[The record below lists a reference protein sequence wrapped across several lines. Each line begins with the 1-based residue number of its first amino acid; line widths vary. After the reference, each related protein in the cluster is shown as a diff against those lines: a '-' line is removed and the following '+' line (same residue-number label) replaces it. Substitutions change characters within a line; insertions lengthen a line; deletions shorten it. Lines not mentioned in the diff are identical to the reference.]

1 MKSSH
6 HPHPRLRRHALSI
19 AIPFALCAALP
30 LAAQAQEDTSQN
42 ATNLS
47 KITVT
52 GSNIPRTSTETASP
66 VQVISRQEI
75 DRTGKTSIGEYLQS
89 LTVDGAGSV
98 PKTFGSGFAAGSS
111 GISLRGLGAG
121 STLVLINGRR
131 VASYGL
137 ADDGQKVFTD
147 LSSIPMDAVERV
159 EVLKDGASSIY
170 GSDAIAGVVNI
181 ILRSDFEGAIFTGSY
196 GTSGDSDG
204 NIRKGTLTA
213 GTGNLEKDG
222 WNAFFSLD
230 VSKTDGIRISDRK
243 NRKWIGTGDIRPWG
257 YSSANGA
264 SQFLGGG
271 LNGGLPTNA
280 PDGAYENADGS
291 WTRLGGCEQFSNLP
305 QEGNNTCL
313 WDLGQ
318 FRDLT
323 PDEKTINL
331 FTRGTFRI
339 NDNAELYT
347 EFGYSK
353 KVVDFRNTPSGTSGA
368 WGYPGGP
375 VNASSGA
382 GAIVLG
388 PDHPQN
394 DPNSDRAA
402 RLRYTAFDVGPRQ
415 THNENEFMRFLVGA
429 KGTAGAWDYDV
440 GYLHSQSEL
449 TNTRKGFLSYSAVQC
464 ALADPNC
471 AGGTWLLGT
480 RAGENPQS
488 LYDFISPTISARA
501 SSRLDIIDAKANRS
515 LMDLGGGALGL
526 AVGAE
531 FRRNEVSLTPQTGT
545 ERGDIIGL
553 GYSAYD
559 GVEKTSAVYAEL
571 AAPFTDTF
579 EATVAGRVDHY
590 QGGDTA
596 FTPKV
601 GLKWTPAEWIA
612 VRATYAEGFRAPN
625 PAESGKGGAAGFSSQ
640 RDPIRCAAAN
650 NDPAYCGAQSVA
662 VITTSNPD
670 LDPEKSKS
678 YTLGLVLQP
687 TSSTTLTLD
696 AWQIKRTDEIGGGDP
711 QQAILAGDVVR
722 GDNLVN
728 GIPGT
733 GQLLA
738 INTAY
743 VNADSTKV
751 NGLDLDARQRF
762 DLGEAG
768 QLRLDLQWSHIKDF
782 EKTVEGYTY
791 KYAGT
796 HGNCDVTNCIG
807 TPKDR
812 INFGATWD
820 INDFS
825 ISAVANYRSA
835 IDNKTSKGKDQ
846 DGNVIGCANSYADG
860 SPAPG
865 GCKLASFTTV
875 DLSGNWQ
882 ATEAFSVFASIQ
894 NVGDRIAPLD
904 PLSYGGFNYNPL
916 DYSGAVGR
924 FFTVGA
930 RYTF

>member
-1 MKSSH
+1 MHRS
-6 HPHPRLRRHALSI
+6 ALSV
-19 AIPFALCAALP
+19 ALAMAFSSGAL
-30 LAAQAQEDTSQN
+30 AQSTTAQTQEDTSQD

-98 PKTFGSGFAAGSS
+98 PKTFGNGFAMGST

-170 GSDAIAGVVNI
+170 GSDAIAGVVNV

-196 GTSGDSDG
+196 GTSDDSDG
-204 NIRKGTLTA
+204 NTRKGMLTA
-213 GTGNLEKDG
+213 GTGNLGENG

-230 VSKTDGIRISDRK
+230 VSKTDGIKVSDRK

-257 YSSANGA
+257 YSSENGS
-264 SQFLGGG
+264 SQYLGGG

-291 WTRLGGCEQFSNLP
+291 WTRLGGCEQFSDVP
-305 QEGNNTCL
+305 QEGPDTCL

-323 PDEKTINL
+323 PDEKAIN
-331 FTRGTFRI
+331 FFSRGTFRI
-339 NDNAELYT
+339 NDNADLYT

-353 KVVDFRNTPSGTSGA
+353 KVVDFQNTPSGVSGA

-382 GAIVLG
+382 GAVVLG
-388 PDHPQN
+388 PEHPQN
-394 DPNSDRAA
+394 DPDSNRAA
-402 RLRYTAFDVGPRQ
+402 RLRYSAFDVGPRR
-415 THNENEFMRFLVGA
+415 THNENEFMRFLVGV
-429 KGTAGAWDYDV
+429 KGTAADWDYDV

-449 TNTRKGFLSYSAVQC
+449 TNTRKGFLSYSAVRC

-471 AGGTWLLGT
+471 AGGTWLLGSQ
-480 RAGENPQS
+480 AVNNPQS

-501 SSRLDIIDAKANRS
+501 TSRLDIIDAKANRS

-545 ERGDIIGL
+545 ETGDIIGL

-571 AAPFTDTF
+571 AAPFTETF
-579 EATVAGRVDHY
+579 EATMAGRVDHY

-612 VRATYAEGFRAPN
+612 LRATYAEGFRAPN
-625 PAESGKGGAAGFSSQ
+625 PAESGKGGSAGFSNIV
-640 RDPIRCAAAN
+640 DPVRCAAGGS
-650 NDPAYCGAQSVA
+650 CSAQSVA
-662 VITTSNPD
+662 LITTPNPD

-678 YTLGLVLQP
+678 YTLGIVLQP
-687 TSSTTLTLD
+687 TSTTTLTLD

-711 QQAILAGDVVR
+711 QQAIASGDVIR

-768 QLRLDLQWSHIKDF
+768 QLRLDVQWSHINKF
-782 EKTVEGYTY
+782 EKTVGDTTY
-791 KYAGT
+791 EYAGT

-820 INDFS
+820 INAFS
-825 ISAVANYRSA
+825 ISAVANYRSS
-835 IDNKTSKGKDQ
+835 IDNKAAKGED
-846 DGNVIGCANSYADG
+846 CASTYADG

-882 ATEAFSVFASIQ
+882 ATDAFSVFASVQ
-894 NVGDRIAPLD
+894 NVADRIAPLD

-916 DYSGAVGR
+916 DYSGAIGR

>member
-1 MKSSH
+1 VQSN
-6 HPHPRLRRHALSI
+6 HPPRPRLRRRALSV
-19 AIPFALCAALP
+19 AIPFALWAVFP
-30 LAAQAQEDTSQN
+30 LAAQAQQDTSQQD
-42 ATNLS
+42 ATDLG

-98 PKTFGSGFAAGSS
+98 PKTFGNGFAMGST

-170 GSDAIAGVVNI
+170 GSDAIAGVVNV
-181 ILRSDFEGAIFTGSY
+181 ILRSDFEGAVFTGSY
-196 GTSGDSDG
+196 GTSDDSDG
-204 NIRKGTLTA
+204 NTRKGTLTA
-213 GTGNLEKDG
+213 GTGNLDEDG

-230 VSKTDGIRISDRK
+230 VGKTDGIKVSDRD

-257 YSSANGA
+257 YASANGA
-264 SQFLGGG
+264 SQYLGGG

-291 WTRLGGCEQFSNLP
+291 WTRLGGCGQFSGVP
-305 QEGNNTCL
+305 QEGPDTCL

-323 PDEKTINL
+323 PDEQYVN
-331 FTRGTFRI
+331 FFSRGTFRI

-347 EFGYSK
+347 ELSYSK
-353 KVVDFRNTPSGTSGA
+353 KEVDFHNTPSGTSGA

-375 VNASSGA
+375 VNGSSGP

-388 PDHPQN
+388 PGHPQN
-394 DPNSDRAA
+394 PTGEAA
-402 RLRYTAFDVGPRQ
+402 RLRYSAFDVGPRV

-429 KGTAGAWDYDV
+429 KGTLGEWDYDV

-488 LYDFISPTISARA
+488 LYDFISPTIGARA
-501 SSRLDIIDAKANRS
+501 SSRLDVIDAKANRA
-515 LMDLGGGALGL
+515 LMELGGGSLGL

-545 ERGDIIGL
+545 ETGDIIGL

-571 AAPFTDTF
+571 AAPFTETF

-596 FTPKV
+596 FTPKL
-601 GLKWTPAEWIA
+601 GLKWTPADWIA
-612 VRATYAEGFRAPN
+612 LRATYAEGFRAPN
-625 PAESGKGGAAGFSSQ
+625 PAESGKGGSAGFSNVV
-640 RDPIRCAAAN
+640 DPVRCALIDQCN
-650 NDPAYCGAQSVA
+650 AQSVA
-662 VITTSNPD
+662 IITTPNPD
-670 LDPEKSKS
+670 LDPEESKS
-678 YTLGLVLQP
+678 YTVGIVLQP
-687 TSSTTLTLD
+687 TSTTTLTLD

-711 QQAILAGDVVR
+711 LQAIASGDVVR
-722 GDNLVN
+722 GDNLVD
-728 GIPGT
+728 GQPGT

-762 DLGEAG
+762 DLGTAG
-768 QLRLDLQWSHIKDF
+768 QLRLDLQWSHINKF
-782 EKTVEGYTY
+782 EKTVGDDTY
-791 KYAGT
+791 EYAGT

-807 TPKDR
+807 TPQDR

-820 INDFS
+820 INAFS
-825 ISAVANYRSA
+825 VSAVANYRSA
-835 IDNKTSKGKDQ
+835 MDVKTAKGED
-846 DGNVIGCANSYADG
+846 CATTYADG

-865 GCKLASFTTV
+865 GCRLGSFTTV
-875 DLSGNWQ
+875 DLSANWQ
-882 ATEAFSVFASIQ
+882 ATEAFSVFGSVQ
-894 NVGDRIAPLD
+894 NVADRTAPLD

-916 DYSGAVGR
+916 DSSGAIGR
-924 FFTVGA
+924 FFTLGA

>member
-1 MKSSH
+1 VNTSH
-6 HPHPRLRRHALSI
+6 HPRPRLRRRALSI

-30 LAAQAQEDTSQN
+30 LAAQAQEDPSQD

-66 VQVISRQEI
+66 VQVITRQEI

-98 PKTFGSGFAAGSS
+98 PKTFGNGFAMGST

-170 GSDAIAGVVNI
+170 GSDAIAGVVNV

-204 NIRKGTLTA
+204 NTRKGTLTA
-213 GTGNLEKDG
+213 GTGNLDQDG

-230 VSKTDGIRISDRK
+230 VSKTDGIKISDRK

-257 YSSANGA
+257 YSSVDGA
-264 SQFLGGG
+264 SQYLGGG
-271 LNGGLPTNA
+271 MTSGLPTSA
-280 PDGAYENADGS
+280 PDGAYETTPGGPWA
-291 WTRLGGCEQFSNLP
+291 RLGGCEQLSSVP
-305 QEGNNTCL
+305 QEGADSCL

-323 PDEKTINL
+323 PDEKAIN
-331 FTRGTFRI
+331 FFSRGTFRI
-339 NDNAELYT
+339 NDNADLYT

-353 KVVDFRNTPSGTSGA
+353 KTVDFQSTPSGVSGA

-375 VNASSGA
+375 VNASSGD
-382 GAIVLG
+382 GAVVLG
-388 PDHPQN
+388 PQHPQN
-394 DPNSDRAA
+394 PTGTPV
-402 RLRYTAFDVGPRQ
+402 RLRYSAFDVGPRQ
-415 THNENEFMRFLVGA
+415 THNENEFMRFLVGV
-429 KGTAGAWDYDV
+429 KGTAADWDYDV

-464 ALADPNC
+464 ALEDPNC

-480 RAGENPQS
+480 QAGNNPQS

-501 SSRLDIIDAKANRS
+501 TSRLDILDAKANRS
-515 LMDLGGGALGL
+515 LMDLGGGSLGL

-545 ERGDIIGL
+545 EDGDIIGL

-612 VRATYAEGFRAPN
+612 LRATYAEGFRAPN
-625 PAESGKGGAAGFSSQ
+625 PAESGKGGSAGFSNII
-640 RDPIRCAAAN
+640 DPVRCAAGGS
-650 NDPAYCGAQSVA
+650 CSAQSVA
-662 VITTSNPD
+662 LITTPNPD

-678 YTLGLVLQP
+678 YTLGVVLQP
-687 TSSTTLTLD
+687 TATTTLTLD

-711 QQAILAGDVVR
+711 QQAIAAGDVIR

-768 QLRLDLQWSHIKDF
+768 QLRLDVQWSHINKF
-782 EKTVEGYTY
+782 EKTVGDTTY
-791 KYAGT
+791 EYAGT

-820 INDFS
+820 ISDFS
-825 ISAVANYRSA
+825 ISAVANYRSS
-835 IDNKTSKGKDQ
+835 IDNKTAKGED
-846 DGNVIGCANSYADG
+846 CASSYADG

-865 GCKLASFTTV
+865 SCKLASFTTV

-882 ATEAFSVFASIQ
+882 ATDAFSVFASVQ
-894 NVGDRIAPLD
+894 NVADRIAPLD

-916 DYSGAVGR
+916 DSSGAIGR

>member
-1 MKSSH
+1 MHRS
-6 HPHPRLRRHALSI
+6 ALSV
-19 AIPFALCAALP
+19 ALAMAFSSGAL
-30 LAAQAQEDTSQN
+30 AQSTTAQTQEDTSQD

-98 PKTFGSGFAAGSS
+98 PKTFGNGFAMGST

-170 GSDAIAGVVNI
+170 GSDAIAGVVNV

-204 NIRKGTLTA
+204 NTRKGTLTA
-213 GTGNLEKDG
+213 GTGNLDKDG

-230 VSKTDGIRISDRK
+230 VSKTDGIKISDRK

-264 SQFLGGG
+264 SQYLGGG

-280 PDGAYENADGS
+280 PDGAYENADGN

-323 PDEKTINL
+323 PDEKAIN
-331 FTRGTFRI
+331 FFSRGTFRI
-339 NDNAELYT
+339 SDNADFYT

-353 KVVDFRNTPSGTSGA
+353 KTVDFQNTPSGTSGA

-375 VNASSGA
+375 VNASSGP

-394 DPNSDRAA
+394 PTGEPV
-402 RLRYTAFDVGPRQ
+402 RLRYSAFDVGPRQ
-415 THNENEFMRFLVGA
+415 THNENEFMRFLVGV
-429 KGTAGAWDYDV
+429 KGTAGEWDYDA
-440 GYLHSQSEL
+440 GYLHSQSQL

-471 AGGTWLLGT
+471 AGGTWMLGT
-480 RAGENPQS
+480 QAGQNPQS

-501 SSRLDIIDAKANRS
+501 TSRLDIIDAKANRS
-515 LMDLGGGALGL
+515 LMDLGGGSLGL

-545 ERGDIIGL
+545 ETGDIIGL

-571 AAPFTDTF
+571 AAPFTETF

-612 VRATYAEGFRAPN
+612 LRATYAEGFRAPN
-625 PAESGKGGAAGFSSQ
+625 PAESGKGGSAGFSNIV
-640 RDPIRCAAAN
+640 DPVRCAADASL
-650 NDPAYCGAQSVA
+650 CGAQSVA
-662 VITTSNPD
+662 LITTPNAD

-678 YTLGLVLQP
+678 YTLGIVLQP

-711 QQAILAGDVVR
+711 QQAIAAGDVIR

-768 QLRLDLQWSHIKDF
+768 QLRLDLQWSHINKF
-782 EKTVEGYTY
+782 EKTVGDTTY
-791 KYAGT
+791 EYAGT

-820 INDFS
+820 ISDFS
-825 ISAVANYRSA
+825 VSAIANYRSS
-835 IDNKTSKGKDQ
+835 IDNKTAKGED
-846 DGNVIGCANSYADG
+846 CASNYADG

-865 GCKLASFTTV
+865 SCKLASFTTV

-882 ATEAFSVFASIQ
+882 ATDAFSVFASVQ
-894 NVGDRIAPLD
+894 NVADRIAPLD

-916 DYSGAVGR
+916 DSSGAIGR
-924 FFTVGA
+924 FFTLGA